1 MDGWIDGTYAYT
13 QVASPWSHAKWF
25 RSARLVPLLA
35 QLVCSGGDRAYCSAA
50 CNARHCRHRRTSAHS
65 TRVTHSLADAILR
78 VAPVRLGVLVA
89 CHCSLRGNDRLQL
102 GYKRVIPA
110 LCPRYTR
117 VIPAFVGALICCS
130 RTAARLLSFALPS
143 VIYARVSGAGVTT
156 VSSACLCPQLPR
168 EFALQR

>member
-1 MDGWIDGTYAYT
+1 MHDTVGI
-13 QVASPWSHAKWF
+13 V
-25 RSARLVPLLA
+25 V
-35 QLVCSGGDRAYCSAA
+35 
-50 CNARHCRHRRTSAHS
+50 RTSAHS

-78 VAPVRLGVLVA
+78 VAPVRLGVIVA

-110 LCPRYTR
+110 LYPRYTRVIPALYHRYTIVIPALYPRYTIVIPALYPRYSRVIPALYPRHSR

-130 RTAARLLSFALPS
+130 RTAAPLLSFALPS
-143 VIYARVSGAGVTT
+143 VIYARVNDAGVTT

-168 EFALQR
+168 EHCNGK

>member
-1 MDGWIDGTYAYT
+1 MAAIELI
-13 QVASPWSHAKWF
+13 V
-25 RSARLVPLLA
+25 RLLA
-35 QLVCSGGDRAYCSAA
+35 MHDTVGIVVPQPTPPESL
-50 CNARHCRHRRTSAHS
+50 
-65 TRVTHSLADAILR
+65 SLADAILR

-89 CHCSLRGNDRLQL
+89 CHCSLRGNNRLQL

-110 LCPRYTR
+110 LYLRYTR

-143 VIYARVSGAGVTT
+143 VIYASVSGAGVTT